1 MSNKLIINADDYGMS
16 ESINQAIEFCL
27 VNEVIDRATLMV
39 NMPYSE
45 SAVKKISELN
55 LNKKIGLHLNLTEGT
70 PLTCGILNTEFC
82 ENGVFSGKV
91 FETHPFSKFV
101 LKKRVKLAI
110 EEELRAQ
117 IEKYMNYNISQ
128 EIHVDSHQ
136 HVHIKWSL
144 LRVLLPLLREY
155 NIKSIRL
162 GINIPNNI
170 NVIKKIY
177 RALVNKMIHKYDCS
191 GIVDAGGI
199 AALNNLLEIN
209 DGKIYKMTETWIHPD
224 MLDGR
229 LIDRFY
235 PDNIIEFKRRWKL

>member
-1 MSNKLIINADDYGMS
+1 M
-16 ESINQAIEFCL
+16 
-27 VNEVIDRATLMV
+27 
-39 NMPYSE
+39 
-45 SAVKKISELN
+45 
-55 LNKKIGLHLNLTEGT
+55 
-70 PLTCGILNTEFC
+70 
-82 ENGVFSGKV
+82 
-91 FETHPFSKFV
+91 
-101 LKKRVKLAI
+101 
-110 EEELRAQ
+110 
-117 IEKYMNYNISQ
+117 
-128 EIHVDSHQ
+128 
-136 HVHIKWSL
+136 
-144 LRVLLPLLREY
+144 
-155 NIKSIRL
+155 

-235 PDNIIEFKRRWKL
+235 PDNIIEFKRRMSVPGNAFFDSFVKFRIIAHIGKFHRIHRKNFPVGMINGKGMEKRVRSCCP